1 MDVEQDRFETFDDL
15 YLYCYRVAGTVG
27 LMTMP
32 IMGTIKP
39 GREALREASDAAVAL
54 GIGLQLTN
62 ILRDVGE
69 DRLRG
74 RIYLPL
80 EDLRRFNYTEDD
92 LMNCVS
98 DSRYRNLM
106 KFEIARARRY
116 FRQAEK
122 GVHLLLED
130 SQLPVQ
136 ASLDMYSQILDVLE
150 SNGYDNFNRRAYI
163 SKSRKLCTV
172 PISYLRA
179 KQAPEWKPVLN
190 ALEFLLNFK
199 SRSARNWIRLYRMGN
214 DMKSVSLGFHLP
226 PDPVKILALVD
237 FGKKT

>member
-1 MDVEQDRFETFDDL
+1 
-15 YLYCYRVAGTVG
+15 
-27 LMTMP
+27 
-32 IMGTIKP
+32 
-39 GREALREASDAAVAL
+39 
-54 GIGLQLTN
+54 
-62 ILRDVGE
+62 
-69 DRLRG
+69 
-74 RIYLPL
+74 
-80 EDLRRFNYTEDD
+80 
-92 LMNCVS
+92 MNCVL

-106 KFEIARARRY
+106 KSEIARARRY

-122 GVHLLLED
+122 GVHLLSED
-130 SQLPVQ
+130 SRLPVQ
-136 ASLDMYSQILDVLE
+136 ASLDTYSQILNVLE

-172 PISYLRA
+172 PISYLRT
-179 KQAPEWKPVLN
+179 KQTPEWKPVLN

-199 SRSARNWIRLYRMGN
+199 SRSARNWIRLFLIEN